1 MTIPDKYAFWRWPAK
16 IRSLTTELEHLKEE
30 HARVLAGQSKLLEWV
45 KVTHRLTSPAQGIR
59 ALLQNGKRLVPL
71 LVLLLGMQATLA
83 QPAPPILRSP
93 LTTNSHFGPT
103 PTEGQVPIWNA
114 AAKKW
119 SNNVPAGGSSTPH
132 TWTNDNG
139 TLKPI
144 AFPTNILLRVNVPDD
159 GIGTN
164 FYFDSRVYRTN
175 AASKLFT
182 IRNGGSN
189 ALTIGPNG
197 QLMAG
202 RGNGT
207 PFPGAVLYGIF
218 DTALGETNQQE
229 IFTLSGN
236 SAVGYS
242 GASDLIIDTNYGALI
257 LFANKEGGVK
267 FTRFSV
273 QAGAG
278 DNPQNF
284 NSFTM
289 QALVDGATYMQM
301 DPNFSLLTPTNYL
314 FSSSIRITNTDT
326 LLSLQNSNFPVL
338 EVDGVGDLRLI
349 KKIPYLWPSAQGAAG
364 TTLTNNGSG
373 ALGWWPISAG
383 SGPPGLT
390 TNANQFLGVPLS
402 IKDGAF
408 LTNINVQSS
417 LEVSNGWI
425 YASGPVTNGTQLNLP
440 HLTVSRSAVIN
451 AQGDVTNSSADS
463 NWSLYPT
470 NVWNDRQFGSQN
482 LTNWSNIPTGAMAN
496 VVATDYLTN
505 WANAISNLT
514 QTKQFGSANLTN
526 WSNIPTG
533 AMANV
538 VSTTFLTNWANA
550 ISNLAETK
558 QLGSAVLTNLV
569 GTVANNVTNVVSLS
583 TTNATSKPLTNSY
596 TAGVLTIFGVEQGS
610 GQAITMNASN
620 VVIANDWTQTA
631 STTNVVGVS
640 NWVNSVS
647 NLVQTKQNGS
657 AVLTNLVST
666 VANNVT
672 NVVSLSTTN
681 ATSKPLTNAYA
692 NGVLTLFGIEQGSG
706 LAVTMSSNI
715 VVANDWAQTASTT
728 NVVGVSNWVNSVS
741 NLAQTKQ
748 FGSLT
753 LTNLSGTG
761 AITNLFTS
769 SLSNATIKPLVVGV
783 GTAAGATNTTGEIRG
798 LEAGPNITLTP
809 NGSNYVIA
817 STGGGTVTFSDLLF
831 TNEPSGRIHPVTW
844 TNRLEMQ
851 RPITIGT
858 NQNDT
863 IIGASLNTNDFFVA
877 YRSITNGEQYLPR
890 FEFGAFS
897 NGAISSIVGYI
908 DDGFSGFT
916 LHTMLDGGAP
926 FGGEI
931 RMLADARNIGGMVF
945 AITSTNG
952 FVPFSIIGSATKIN
966 NVGYVF
972 PPVQGAAGTVL
983 TNNGSGSLGW
993 SAQLQPSSTTLTNLS
1008 GTGAITNL
1016 FSATLSNAT
1025 IKPLVVGI
1033 GNAAGA
1039 TNTTGEIRG
1048 LEAGANITLTP
1059 NGSNY
1064 VIASTGSGGVA
1075 FSDLVWTNDTVA
1087 IKPNAFPTNI
1097 MLRIDV
1103 PDDGVGTNYYWDAR
1117 TYRANAASKLF
1128 ALYNGGSNALTVG
1141 PFGGVFI
1148 GRNNAT
1154 PVNLYAF
1161 NAMRDTAIGEPN
1173 SAFIQA
1179 KASQSTVG
1187 YFGTTLFGV
1196 NTNSSELTMR
1206 TFDGVNKQCIF
1217 AVTADNFTNS
1227 TLKLTD
1233 KIGSSER
1240 GVFLSP
1246 GIGLTYPTNYM
1257 FNTWYEL
1264 TNTDTLLSLQNSNT
1278 PVFEIDGIGDLK
1290 LLKRVAYSWPV
1301 AQGGASTVLA
1311 NDGSG
1316 NLSWS
1321 GAFQPGSTTLTN
1333 LAGTK
1338 AITNLFAPSLS
1349 NATIKPIVFGGV
1361 GNAAGMTNTTG
1372 QVYGLE
1378 AGAGTTLTPNGS
1390 NIVIATTVSG
1400 TGVSTNANQFG
1411 TQVTLTLKDGIF
1423 LTNIIAFPTGN
1434 GTAPALTVTNVP
1446 GIGTNSF
1453 QVLNTN
1459 GVPVIYGLTNNGITL
1474 VASNVNFLGPQ
1485 TNTSSLNVLGGVT
1498 NWAAVETRGNA
1509 TNAGWL
1515 AIAGGFTNIGGSLL
1529 TGSVTNGGRV
1539 DTAGG
1544 ATNWIGAETK
1554 GTLYASSNL
1563 LVKAGQGTS
1572 NAWVGGR
1579 IFIDASTA
1587 TTNHSGTAAYTNLF
1601 TYTVPGNTLTN
1612 TGDELE
1618 FYLSGQFK
1626 FATTTTN
1633 GFKAI
1638 YGTATIF
1645 DTGLITASNCPW
1657 AVTIRM
1663 TRTGNS
1669 SQRVESKV
1677 LWNVSGA
1684 VNSSGNG
1691 PLSCYATNMPFAQN
1705 NGITNIFVFQGESRI
1720 AAVITN
1726 DYRAITYTPGL
1737 N

>member
-1 MTIPDKYAFWRWPAK
+1 MKIPDKYAFWRWPAK
-16 IRSLTTELEHLKEE
+16 IRSLSAELEQLKRE

-59 ALLQNGKRLVPL
+59 ALLQNGKRLVPV
-71 LVLLLGMQATLA
+71 LVLLLGLQSISA
-83 QPAPPILRSP
+83 QPAPPILRQP

-114 AAKKW
+114 TVKKW
-119 SNNVPAGGSSTPH
+119 SNNVVAGGASMPH

-159 GIGTN
+159 GVGTN
-164 FYFDSRVYRTN
+164 FYFDSRVNRTN
-175 AASKLFT
+175 AASKLFE
-182 IRNGGSN
+182 IYNGGSN
-189 ALTIGPNG
+189 ALTIGPDG
-197 QLMAG
+197 GLFSG
-202 RGNGT
+202 RGNTG
-207 PFPGAVLYGIF
+207 PFPGGVLYGIF

-236 SAVGYS
+236 SVVGYS

-278 DNPQNF
+278 DNPQDF

-301 DPNFSLLTPTNYL
+301 DPNFSLLTRTNYL
-314 FSSSIRITNTDT
+314 FSSSIRITNTDM

-349 KKIPYLWPSAQGAAG
+349 KKIPYLWPSSQGAAG
-364 TTLTNNGSG
+364 TALTNNGSG
-373 ALGWWPISAG
+373 ALGWWPVSAG
-383 SGPPGLT
+383 SGSAGLT

-451 AQGDVTNSSADS
+451 AEGDVTNSSADS

-496 VVATDYLTN
+496 VASTTFLTN
-505 WANAISNLT
+505 WANAISNLAE
-514 QTKQFGSANLTN
+514 TKQLGSANLTN

-569 GTVANNVTNVVSLS
+569 GTVANNVTNVISLS

-596 TAGVLTIFGVEQGS
+596 TSGVLTIFGIEQGS

-620 VVIANDWTQTA
+620 IIIANDWAQTA

-715 VVANDWAQTASTT
+715 VIANDWAQTASTT

-741 NLAQTKQ
+741 NYVTSATNSASVTNWIVFRQPA
-748 FGSLT
+748 SLF

-761 AITNLFTS
+761 AVTNLFTL
-769 SLSNATIKPLVVGV
+769 SLSNATIKPLVIGV
-783 GTAAGATNTTGEIRG
+783 GDAAGATNTTGQIRG
-798 LEAGPNITLTP
+798 LEAGSNITLTD
-809 NGSNYVIA
+809 NGSNYVIDA
-817 STGGGTVTFSDLLF
+817 TSGGGGLTTNANQFLGVPLSIKSGALL
-831 TNEPSGRIHPVTW
+831 TN
-844 TNRLEMQ
+844 
-851 RPITIGT
+851 
-858 NQNDT
+858 
-863 IIGASLNTNDFFVA
+863 
-877 YRSITNGEQYLPR
+877 
-890 FEFGAFS
+890 
-897 NGAISSIVGYI
+897 
-908 DDGFSGFT
+908 
-916 LHTMLDGGAP
+916 
-926 FGGEI
+926 
-931 RMLADARNIGGMVF
+931 
-945 AITSTNG
+945 
-952 FVPFSIIGSATKIN
+952 
-966 NVGYVF
+966 
-972 PPVQGAAGTVL
+972 TVL
-983 TNNGSGSLGW
+983 RNVTNTIRVNIAQGVGIFWPVMSFEESTPGGNLLLLNNGSLSVQDSVTVGTNLYLQGGVGSVGQVW
-993 SAQLQPSSTTLTNLS
+993 TLTNAS
-1008 GTGAITNL
+1008 QGTGTW
-1016 FSATLSNAT
+1016 SNA
-1025 IKPLVVGI
+1025 P
-1033 GNAAGA
+1033 AAG
-1039 TNTTGEIRG
+1039 
-1048 LEAGANITLTP
+1048 
-1059 NGSNY
+1059 S
-1064 VIASTGSGGVA
+1064 VA

-1087 IKPNAFPTNI
+1087 IKPIAFPTNVI
-1097 MLRIDV
+1097 LRVDV
-1103 PDDGVGTNYYWDAR
+1103 PDDGVGTNFYWDTM
-1117 TYRANAASKLF
+1117 TYRTNSASKL
-1128 ALYNGGSNALTVG
+1128 LVINDGGSNALTVG
-1141 PFGGVFI
+1141 AFGGIFV
-1148 GRNNAT
+1148 GRNNGT
-1154 PVNLYAF
+1154 PDNSYVFRAL
-1161 NAMRDTAIGEPN
+1161 RDTAIGEPN
-1173 SAFIQA
+1173 QA
-1179 KASQSTVG
+1179 YINWSVNRSTVG
-1187 YFGTTLFGV
+1187 YLGAGTFGAE
-1196 NTNSSELTMR
+1196 TNLSTVSIS
-1206 TFDGVNKQCIF
+1206 TFDGSSKQSFFNVNSYGY
-1217 AVTADNFTNS
+1217 TNTVLQLIAQDPIIS
-1227 TLKLTD
+1227 N
-1233 KIGSSER
+1233 GR
-1240 GVFLSP
+1240 GVVLSP
-1246 GIGLTYPTNYM
+1246 GYGGTPTNYL
-1257 FNTWYEL
+1257 FNSALGL
-1264 TNTDTLLSLQNSNT
+1264 TNIHTLFSLQNSNT
-1278 PVFEIDGIGDLK
+1278 PVFEVNGIGDLK
-1290 LLKRVAYSWPV
+1290 LLKRVAYSWPS
-1301 AQGGASTVLA
+1301 AQGAAKTVLT

-1316 NLSWS
+1316 NLGWGTGPVLTTNGNQFLGSPLAIKD
-1321 GAFQPGSTTLTN
+1321 GALLTN
-1333 LAGTK
+1333 
-1338 AITNLFAPSLS
+1338 
-1349 NATIKPIVFGGV
+1349 VV
-1361 GNAAGMTNTTG
+1361 
-1372 QVYGLE
+1372 VY
-1378 AGAGTTLTPNGS
+1378 
-1390 NIVIATTVSG
+1390 
-1400 TGVSTNANQFG
+1400 
-1411 TQVTLTLKDGIF
+1411 
-1423 LTNIIAFPTGN
+1423 PTGN

-1474 VASNVNFLGPQ
+1474 VASNVNLLGPQ

-1498 NWAAVETRGNA
+1498 NWAGVETRGNA

-1515 AIAGGFTNIGGSLL
+1515 AIAGGFTNLGGSLL

-1544 ATNWIGAETK
+1544 VTNWIGSETK

-1563 LVKAGQGTS
+1563 LVKAGQSVS
-1572 NAWVGGR
+1572 NAWVGGL
-1579 IFIDASTA
+1579 IYWST
-1587 TTNHSGTAAYTNLF
+1587 TSFTNLNALA
-1601 TYTVPGNTLTN
+1601 TMSNLANVLIPAHVLTN
-1612 TGDELE
+1612 NGDTIHAVWGGIMPNALINTNE
-1618 FYLSGQFK
+1618 FQIVFGSQ
-1626 FATTTTN
+1626 
-1633 GFKAI
+1633 
-1638 YGTATIF
+1638 TIL
-1645 DTGLITASNCPW
+1645 DTGLQIGSNTAFRAEAW
-1657 AVTIRM
+1657 I
-1663 TRTGNS
+1663 TRTGNTA
-1669 SQRVESKV
+1669 QHAEGRFE
-1677 LWNVSGA
+1677 WGPGGA
-1684 VNSSGNG
+1684 V
-1691 PLSCYATNMPFAQN
+1691 PFAFTNANLELAQT
-1705 NGITNIFVFQGESRI
+1705 NGIDTSLALKGGARRGGAHTNNSFRVYYDP
-1720 AAVITN
+1720 AA
-1726 DYRAITYTPGL
+1726 R
-1737 N
+1737 